1 MTEGGEGTPA
11 GLDAVTSNQRVEGD
25 VFVLLPAL
33 NEEGAIGSVI
43 DRIPSENVRSMGYR
57 LSVWVVDGHS
67 TDATLEVA
75 ARKGANIFV
84 QKGSGKGN
92 AMREAFQHLL
102 GPESSLEGS
111 AASRRFVIMLDSD
124 GTYPPERI
132 PGFVRKL
139 ESGHDVVL
147 GSRFLGRI
155 ETGAMNDLNR
165 LGNRFLSALARF
177 LYGVPVSD
185 VCTGMW
191 GFNSESLYRL
201 GLVATGF
208 DLEADVFARACQ
220 MRTRI
225 GQVPIEYGQR
235 VGVPKLVPLRTG
247 ISIAWRLL
255 LNRLRGTDRPSIF
268 KAAGDDALPGTD
280 HEGVHP
286 HP

>member
-124 GTYPPERI
+124 
-132 PGFVRKL
+132 
-139 ESGHDVVL
+139 H
-147 GSRFLGRI
+147 
-155 ETGAMNDLNR
+155 GA
-165 LGNRFLSALARF
+165 GA
-177 LYGVPVSD
+177 VI
-185 VCTGMW
+185 
-191 GFNSESLYRL
+191 
-201 GLVATGF
+201 AT
-208 DLEADVFARACQ
+208 
-220 MRTRI
+220 M
-225 GQVPIEYGQR
+225 
-235 VGVPKLVPLRTG
+235 
-247 ISIAWRLL
+247 
-255 LNRLRGTDRPSIF
+255 
-268 KAAGDDALPGTD
+268 
-280 HEGVHP
+280 
-286 HP
+286 